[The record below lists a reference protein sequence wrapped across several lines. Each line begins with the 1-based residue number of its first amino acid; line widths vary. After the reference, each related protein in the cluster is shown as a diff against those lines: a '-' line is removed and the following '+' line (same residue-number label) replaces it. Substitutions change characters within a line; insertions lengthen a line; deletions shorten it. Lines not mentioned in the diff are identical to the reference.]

1 MDLHQFGAALCP
13 RRIDGVAMG
22 GPIAMDLTVGLE
34 GMSWMGAMIVRL
46 FSVWRRWSSLALLVL
61 ATGMPE
67 TSAAQV
73 EQAPVLE
80 YRHIVRNYGPED
92 GFFQNTINALL
103 QGQDGYLWIG
113 TFGGLARFDG
123 RQFTMMR
130 ATDGG
135 SASLSP
141 DDAGGP
147 SSNRILALREDA
159 RGRIWIGTEDAGLS
173 LYDHGR
179 FQQLSIC
186 GGSCKVFSLSPQV
199 GQTLWAA
206 TDAGLFR
213 IATDSLRADVI
224 KDRLP
229 NHYNAVAVAKDGN
242 VYVGGGK
249 TGLGKVVGND
259 IEPLALPPGI
269 ASTAQIME
277 ARGYIWAIT
286 NIGLYRF
293 DPASRTWA
301 PEVVG
306 SVLRTL
312 ESSDGRLW
320 IVTEAGQILR
330 SDSAGKLQV
339 VSGVPAMYANAIW
352 HDRTGVLWIGSSNKG
367 LWSLETS
374 KAMTL
379 ETTQALA
386 AYPGSGR
393 AIVGDGAGG
402 VWLGYGCG
410 GVHHRLKDGT
420 YETSR
425 TRPVKK
431 DLCVSSLLRDSDGA
445 LWIGTIDEGLQ
456 RIADKGLELL
466 LRSSNF
472 SSIQIWQA
480 DDGQYWLS
488 GDGHTFNLSRTE
500 TGEYVL
506 SPPVTALEG
515 LNIRKMM
522 MARNGGVWFIGDQ
535 GVVRLD
541 KNKIV
546 ERWTP
551 AEGLSSR
558 FARSLYEDS
567 RGVLWIGTYGGGL
580 NRIENGRIIHYD
592 EGNGLFDDTVSCIL
606 ADKTGQ
612 MWLGGNRG
620 ISVLPSASQ
629 GELGFET
636 VPFAVSTS
644 AVTFELNGGMQSSCY
659 QDENGHLWFALVSG
673 FAKVDPAKLVE
684 ISAFQPKVHIERIVA
699 ANVKY
704 DPRKPVV
711 LGPAKQPL
719 EIGYTAINLTSPDQ
733 LSFRYRISGADA
745 QWTQAGAARNIIIYD
760 VPWGEHV
767 FEVQARNRGGLWS
780 PAATFKISRP
790 VPWYRYQWLWPLTA
804 FLALLA
810 LMWGTRDPALSAS
823 RDQRLQRM
831 SARKS
836 TDQKEDY
843 SGRL

>member
-1 MDLHQFGAALCP
+1 
-13 RRIDGVAMG
+13 
-22 GPIAMDLTVGLE
+22 
-34 GMSWMGAMIVRL
+34 MSWVDAMMARS
-46 FSVWRRWSSLALLVL
+46 FSAWRQWSLLTL
-61 ATGMPE
+61 LMAATGAQVAL
-67 TSAAQV
+67 AAQAG
-73 EQAPVLE
+73 QTPVLE
-80 YRHIVRNYGPED
+80 YRRFVRSYGPED
-92 GFFQNTINALL
+92 GFSQNTINALL

-123 RQFTMMR
+123 SKFTMIR
-130 ATDGG
+130 ATFGKP
-135 SASLSP
+135 ASLTL

-147 SSNRILALREDA
+147 SSNRILVLREDA

-179 FQQLSIC
+179 FRQLPIC
-186 GGSCKVFSLSPQV
+186 GGSCKVYSLSPQI

-213 IATDSLRADVI
+213 IAIDSLHADVF
-224 KDRLP
+224 KNPSP
-229 NHYNAVAVAKDGN
+229 NHYNAVAIAKDGG

-259 IEPLALPPGI
+259 IESIALPPGI
-269 ASTAQIME
+269 SSTAQIIA
-277 ARGYIWAIT
+277 ARDFIWAIT
-286 NIGLYRF
+286 RKGLYRF
-293 DPASRTWA
+293 DPAEGTWA
-301 PEVVG
+301 PEATEPI
-306 SVLRTL
+306 LRTL

-320 IVTEAGQILR
+320 IVTDAGKIMR
-330 SDSAGKLQV
+330 TDSAGKLQT
-339 VSGVPAMYANAIW
+339 VSDIPAMYANAIW

-367 LWSLETS
+367 LWSVETS

-379 ETTQALA
+379 EAAQALA

-393 AIVGDGAGG
+393 AVVGDGAGG

-431 DLCVSSLLRDSDGA
+431 NLCVTSLLRDSDGV
-445 LWIGTIDEGLQ
+445 LWIGTINEGLQ
-456 RIADKGLELL
+456 RIADDGLELL
-466 LRSSNF
+466 PRSSNF
-472 SSIQIWQA
+472 SGIQIWQA

-488 GDGHTFNLSRTE
+488 SDGHTFNLYQTE
-500 TGEYVL
+500 TGKYVL

-522 MARNGGVWFIGDQ
+522 MARKGGIWFIGDQ

-541 KNKIV
+541 KNRIV

-551 AEGLSSR
+551 VEGLSSR

-580 NRIENGRIIHYD
+580 NRIENGRITYYD
-592 EGNGLFDDTVSCIL
+592 ESSGLLDDTVSCIL

-620 ISVLPSASQ
+620 ISVLPAASQ
-629 GELGFET
+629 RGLGFET
-636 VPFAVSTS
+636 VSFAVSAG

-659 QDENGHLWFALVSG
+659 QDENGYLWFALVTG
-673 FAKVDPAKLVE
+673 FAKVDPNRLVE
-684 ISAFQPKVHIERIVA
+684 ISALQPEVHIERIVA
-699 ANVKY
+699 AGVKH
-704 DPRKPVV
+704 DPRKTLV
-711 LGPAKQPL
+711 LGPSPRPL
-719 EIGYTAINLTSPDQ
+719 EIGYTAINLSSPDQ

-745 QWTQAGAARNIIIYD
+745 QWTQAGAARDIIIYD
-760 VPWGEHV
+760 VPWGDHV
-767 FEVQARNRGGLWS
+767 FEVQARNRGGAWS

-790 VPWYRYQWLWPLTA
+790 TPWYQYQWLWPLIA
-804 FLALLA
+804 LLALLA
-810 LMWGTRDPALSAS
+810 LRWGTRDPALSAAH
-823 RDQRLQRM
+823 DERLRRM
-831 SARKS
+831 SARKVQ
-836 TDQKEDY
+836 DQKEE
-843 SGRL
+843 SSRRL